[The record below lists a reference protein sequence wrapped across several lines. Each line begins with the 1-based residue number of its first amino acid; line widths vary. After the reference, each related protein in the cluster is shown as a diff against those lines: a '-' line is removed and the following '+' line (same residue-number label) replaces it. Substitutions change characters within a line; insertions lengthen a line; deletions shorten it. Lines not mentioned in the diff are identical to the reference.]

1 MKERKERFPC
11 LELLK
16 RMKHSFDDP
25 GKVDENWEAPKSR
38 SADDKAFL

>member
-16 RMKHSFDDP
+16 RMKRSFDDP
-25 GKVDENWEAPKSR
+25 GK
-38 SADDKAFL
+38 ADAKLGGAEEQVG